1 MKKKERAALDICL
14 GGVNRV
20 IFYKIVSWQCV
31 GHESIL
37 LSRDYIMNGYSGK
50 VSSSSIAK
58 IFGWDLYTVVLF
70 SLVQ

>member
-1 MKKKERAALDICL
+1 MK
-14 GGVNRV
+14 N
-20 IFYKIVSWQCV
+20 YKIVSWQCV